1 MREGTHTFK
10 TPKDINNIPIRK
22 RSYRFKACL
31 KYKEA
36 DRPSHS
42 NLSRQLARRVYWRMN
57 PETAHAHIYI
67 RHPKTATRMYE
78 IRCMLYIVR
87 RQQQFINLE
96 TAASGS
102 DIAQLIVN

>member
-22 RSYRFKACL
+22 RSSRFKTCL
-31 KYKEA
+31 KCKEA

-57 PETAHAHIYI
+57 PETAHAHI
-67 RHPKTATRMYE
+67 RHPETAKRMYE
-78 IRCMLYIVR
+78 IRYILYIVR
-87 RQQQFINLE
+87 RQQQFINLKQPQV
-96 TAASGS
+96 GR
-102 DIAQLIVN
+102 ILHN